1 MSVNIAKEVAALGRL
16 TVKDLRAKHVEVF
29 GEATRSGN
37 KDWLRKRIAWRIQAN
52 AHGDLS
58 ERARRRADELAND
71 ADLRTTVPKQATGCR
86 LEAAG
91 KTIVRRMPTSS
102 LNPQAS
108 SLPLAG
114 ACLRRPYKGRE
125 VVVRVLPRGFEYEG
139 EVYRTL
145 SAVAKAITGTHWN
158 GYHFFRLETGG
169 RRREAKPE

>member
-125 VVVRVLPRGFEYEG
+125 IVVRVLPKGFEYEG

>member
-1 MSVNIAKEVAALGRL
+1 MNVGKDIAALKNM
-16 TVKDLRAKHVEVF
+16 TVADLRTRYAGVF
-29 GEATRSGN
+29 GEETRSGN
-37 KDWLRKRIAWRIQAN
+37 KPYLVKRILWRMQAN
-52 AHGDLS
+52 AEGGLT
-58 ERARRRADELAND
+58 ERARRRAEELAND
-71 ADLRTTVPKQATGCR
+71 AALRTTVPKQATGCR

-102 LNPQAS
+102 LTPQAS

-125 VVVRVLPRGFEYEG
+125 IVVFVRPKGLEYEG
-139 EVYRTL
+139 TIYRSL
-145 SAVAKAITGTHWN
+145 SAVATAVTGTHWN